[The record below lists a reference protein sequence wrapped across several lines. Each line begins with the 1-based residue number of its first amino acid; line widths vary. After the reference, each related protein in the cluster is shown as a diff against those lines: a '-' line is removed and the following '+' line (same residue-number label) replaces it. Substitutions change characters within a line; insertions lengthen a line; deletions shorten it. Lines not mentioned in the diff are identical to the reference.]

1 MLSKSW
7 LLGSWLVV
15 LPCLLVAAEPQDPD
29 ATLGDLVTR
38 ALTSSADAPVEELW
52 RRASELSDAARE
64 LSSEGLDSA
73 LDRALAKPDELGESA
88 RLLAS
93 AARLAGSEPDVEALA
108 NALEPLFTSTR
119 DEYATAALGL
129 VADVQFRSLSAERR
143 AAVLKTLRGIAEAAQ
158 RAPIVRLEAANALF
172 QLGFGDERRAARDVM
187 SAFLASGEAEL
198 RAQGALALAR
208 TGAEI
213 AGPLLDELR
222 RLALIPDERG
232 RLAQSYIEV
241 EDVKR
246 EANRKLKR
254 VQELRQG
261 QEGGAPA
268 SGASP
273 GDLEQV
279 ARVITMVE
287 RFHLEG
293 DKVKRSDLVDSA
305 VDGML
310 RSLDEHSSYMP
321 STAYGRFEQELEA
334 GYGGIGAYVSEDPD
348 DRLFTITHPIYS
360 GPAYKAGLL
369 SDDKIVRI
377 DDWPTLGQPVDEI
390 IKRLKGRPGT
400 SAKLYVWR
408 RGMDPGLIDRPS
420 EDMVVE
426 VQRAVITIPAVT
438 HELLPG
444 KVGLVHLREFSRVA
458 AEDMRAP
465 LQEMLDQGMR
475 AVVLDLRGDS
485 GGLLDQAVAVAG
497 LFLPR
502 GSLVVT
508 TESRVAEDEVLRTE
522 APPLIPPEM
531 PVVVLINRFSA
542 SAAEIVSGAL
552 QDHHRATLVGQR
564 SFGKGSVQNLL
575 RVMGQADDDFD
586 DENQNGRFDN
596 WERIT
601 KDYNGNGEFDFAPR
615 VKMTIARYRL
625 PSGRSIHREIDP
637 QGNEIARG
645 GVDPDLVVNARRMD
659 TWRYEELYKLQ
670 KARLARDYV
679 DRLEHENAERSEWL
693 RERMFEIAQNDR
705 KDISLYPGFEEFYQS
720 LTTPLSRDDVR
731 ELVRAE
737 IRRRVQDARGQEFP
751 PGDFVEDLQLQEAI
765 KVALEKL
772 GESPANYSDYA
783 AIPAESVDRDRLAAM
798 GQDSLSEALRLVETA
813 RSAGGQLSDEELKRL
828 EALLRQKRTDGN

>member
-7 LLGSWLVV
+7 LLASWVV
-15 LPCLLVAAEPQDPD
+15 ALPCLLVAAEPQDPD
-29 ATLGDLVTR
+29 ATLGDLVAR

-64 LSSEGLDSA
+64 LSGEGLNTA
-73 LDRALAKPDELGESA
+73 LDRALAKPNDLSESA
-88 RLLAS
+88 RLLAG
-93 AARLAGSEPDVEALA
+93 AARLSGSEPDVESLA
-108 NALEPLFTSTR
+108 NALEPLFTSAR

-129 VADVQFRSLSAERR
+129 VADVQFRSLSAEHR
-143 AAVLKTLRGIAEAAQ
+143 AAVLKTLRGISTAAQ
-158 RAPIVRLEAANALF
+158 RSPGVRLEAANTLF
-172 QLGFGDERRAARDVM
+172 QLGYGDERRAARDVM
-187 SAFLASGEAEL
+187 SAFLASSEADL

-213 AGPLLDELR
+213 AGPLADELNH
-222 RLALIPDERG
+222 LALIPDERG

-254 VQELRQG
+254 VQEMHQG
-261 QEGGAPA
+261 DAAAPTSSA
-268 SGASP
+268 TP
-273 GDLEQV
+273 GDVEQV
-279 ARVITMVE
+279 ARVISMVE
-287 RFHLEG
+287 RAHLEG
-293 DKVKRSDLVDSA
+293 DKVKRSDLIDA
-305 VDGML
+305 AIDGML

-321 STAYGRFEQELEA
+321 SEAYGRFEQELEA

-408 RGMDPGLIDRPS
+408 RGMDPGLIDRPTD
-420 EDMVVE
+420 DMIVD

-465 LQEMLDQGMR
+465 LQAMLDQGMR

-508 TESRVAEDEVLRTE
+508 TESRVAEDEILRTE
-522 APPLIPPEM
+522 TPPLIPPEM

-575 RVMGQADDDFD
+575 KVFGQADDEYV

-625 PSGRSIHREIDP
+625 PSGRSIHHEVDP

-645 GVDPDLVVNARRMD
+645 GVDPDVVVNARRMD
-659 TWRYEELYKLQ
+659 AWRYEELYKLQ
-670 KARLARDYV
+670 KDHKARDYV

-693 RERMFEIAQNDR
+693 RQKLFEIAQNDR
-705 KDISLYPGFEEFYQS
+705 KDISLYPGFEDFYQS

-772 GESPANYSDYA
+772 GDSPGNFPDYA

-813 RSAGGQLSDEELKRL
+813 RSAGGQLSDEELKKL
-828 EALLRQKRTDGN
+828 AELLKQKRTDGN